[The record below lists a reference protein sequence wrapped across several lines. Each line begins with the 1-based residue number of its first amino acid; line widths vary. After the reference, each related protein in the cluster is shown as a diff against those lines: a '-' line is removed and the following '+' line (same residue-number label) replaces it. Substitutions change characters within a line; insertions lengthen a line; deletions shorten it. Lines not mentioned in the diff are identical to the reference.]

1 MNKAKIF
8 RDMLNAPGMIV
19 APGVY
24 DALGAR
30 AVQSAGFRAVYMTG
44 NGAMASLLG
53 KPDLGLAT
61 MTEMISRAHQI
72 SACCDLPLVC
82 DADTGYGGLGNI
94 KRTVEEFEAAGVAAI
109 HIEDQIIPKR
119 CGALGGIQVV
129 PLRDATDRIRAAVK
143 ARSDDNFCIIARTD
157 SKDAVSFEEA
167 LQRIRAFEDAGAD
180 LVMVEGL
187 ENLEQIR
194 TVVETVSC
202 GVLYNIYESARDQCY
217 PLADLEQIG
226 VKLSINCLTST
237 LCAAKLLRDMY
248 RSLKETSSTAAYF
261 DHMMPMRE
269 YTQLLGIDEETGFK
283 DW

>member
-8 RDMLNAPGMIV
+8 RDMMNAPGMIV

-30 AVQSAGFRAVYMTG
+30 AVQAEGFKAVYMTG

-61 MTEMISRAHQI
+61 MSEMISRAHQI
-72 SACCDLPLVC
+72 SACCELPLIC
-82 DADTGYGGLGNI
+82 DADTGYGGMGNI
-94 KRTVEEFEAAGVAAI
+94 KRTVEEFEAAGIAAI

-119 CGALGGIQVV
+119 CGALGGVQVV
-129 PLRDATDRIRAAVK
+129 PLHDATDRIRAAVK
-143 ARSDDNFCIIARTD
+143 ARTDRDFCIIARTD

-167 LQRIRAFEDAGAD
+167 LTRVKAFEDAGAD
-180 LVMVEGL
+180 MVMVEGL

-194 TVVETVSC
+194 CVVESVKC
-202 GVLYNIYESARDQCY
+202 GVLYNIYESAPEQCY
-217 PLADLEQIG
+217 NLKELENIG
-226 VKLSINCLTST
+226 VQLTINCLTTT

-248 RSLKETSSTAAYF
+248 HSLRVTGSTAEYYER
-261 DHMMPMRE
+261 MMPMGE
-269 YTQLLGIDEETGFK
+269 YTKLLGIADETEFK